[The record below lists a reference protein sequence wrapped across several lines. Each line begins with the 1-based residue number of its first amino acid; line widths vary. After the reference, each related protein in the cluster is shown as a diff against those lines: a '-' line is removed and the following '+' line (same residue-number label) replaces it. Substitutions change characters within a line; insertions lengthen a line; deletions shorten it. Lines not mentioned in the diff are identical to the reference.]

1 MTKSKTDIGLEVLL
15 DLHGTEYTEENGYW
29 YKIEAW
35 RVIPSKEVPH
45 GIRYNLTLHNNY
57 NKRILGFDNAHAV
70 KSPTRAKFKG
80 RVITYDHK
88 HRSSTDTGIPYAF
101 SSAQQ
106 LLSDF
111 FNEVNRIVKGDEK

>member
-1 MTKSKTDIGLEVLL
+1 MGRNPGLDVLL

-35 RVIPSKEVPH
+35 QVKPCPEIPH

-57 NKRILGFDNAHAV
+57 NRRIMGFDNAHAP
-70 KSPTRAKFKG
+70 KSRKRGKFKG
-80 RVITYDHK
+80 RIVAYDNRHK
-88 HRSSTDTGIPYAF
+88 SAKDKGTPYIF

-106 LLSDF
+106 LLEDF
-111 FNEVNRIVKGDEK
+111 FNEVNRIMQEVKQ